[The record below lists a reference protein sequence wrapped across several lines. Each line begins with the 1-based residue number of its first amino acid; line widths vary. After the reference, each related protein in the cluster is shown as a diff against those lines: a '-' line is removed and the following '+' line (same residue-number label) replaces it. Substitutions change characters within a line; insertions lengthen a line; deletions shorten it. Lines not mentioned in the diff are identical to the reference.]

1 MTQILIVEDNRNFAH
16 GLRVNLEAEGYV
28 VELAYD
34 GREGLTQIRSR
45 SPDLVIL
52 DLMLPGVDGYRV
64 LRTIREE
71 HFEGPVL
78 ILSAKSDEMDHVR
91 GFRLGADDYVTK
103 PFGLMELIAR
113 VEALLRRS
121 RAHVRNG
128 SPSPAE
134 SALAMDA
141 VTFGAIRV
149 EPATRLVYRSGEPVA
164 LRPKELDLLLA
175 LIRRG
180 GAIASRDALLDEV
193 WGYEPEVITRTVDTH
208 VLELRRKLE
217 QNPAA
222 PRHILTV
229 RKAGYRLQF

>member
-1 MTQILIVEDNRNFAH
+1 MTQILIVEDNRNLAH

-28 VELAYD
+28 VDLAYD
-34 GREGLTQIRSR
+34 GGAGLAQIRAQA
-45 SPDLVIL
+45 PDLVIL
-52 DLMLPGVDGYRV
+52 DLMLPGIDGYRV

-71 HFEGPVL
+71 HYEGPVL
-78 ILSAKSDEMDHVR
+78 ILSAKSNEMDHVR

-103 PFGLMELIAR
+103 PFGLLELIAR
-113 VEALLRRS
+113 VDALLRRS
-121 RAHVRNG
+121 RANG
-128 SPSPAE
+128 RAATTSDATPA
-134 SALAMDA
+134 LDA

-149 EPATRLVYRSGEPVA
+149 EPATRLVYREGRQVA
-164 LRPKELDLLLA
+164 LRPKEMDLLLA

-180 GAIASRDALLDEV
+180 GAIATRDALLDEV
-193 WGYEPEVITRTVDTH
+193 WGYESEVITRTVDTH

-217 QNPAA
+217 QNPAV

>member
-1 MTQILIVEDNRNFAH
+1 MTQILIIEDNRNLAH

-28 VELAYD
+28 VGLAHD
-34 GREGLTQIRSR
+34 GGEGLALIRAR

-52 DLMLPGVDGYRV
+52 DLMLPGIDGYRV

-71 HFEGPVL
+71 HYEGPVL
-78 ILSAKSDEMDHVR
+78 ILSAKSNEMDHVR

-103 PFGLMELIAR
+103 PFGLLELIAR
-113 VEALLRRS
+113 VDALLRRS
-121 RAHVRNG
+121 RANG
-128 SPSPAE
+128 RAAASGDTTA
-134 SALAMDA
+134 ALDA

-149 EPATRLVYRSGEPVA
+149 EPATRLVYRGGKPVA

-175 LIRRG
+175 LIRLG
-180 GAIASRDALLDEV
+180 GAIATRDALLDEV
-193 WGYEPEVITRTVDTH
+193 WGYESEVITRTVDTH

-222 PRHILTV
+222 PQHILTV

>member
-1 MTQILIVEDNRNFAH
+1 MTQILIIEDNRNLAH
-16 GLRVNLEAEGYV
+16 GLRVNFEAEGYLV
-28 VELAYD
+28 DLAHD
-34 GREGLTQIRSR
+34 GGEGLAQIRAR

-52 DLMLPGVDGYRV
+52 DLMLPGIDGYRV

-71 HFEGPVL
+71 QYEGPVL
-78 ILSAKSDEMDHVR
+78 ILSAKSNEMDHVR

-103 PFGLMELIAR
+103 PFGLLELIAR
-113 VEALLRRS
+113 VDALLRRS
-121 RAHVRNG
+121 RANG
-128 SPSPAE
+128 RAAASGDATA
-134 SALAMDA
+134 ALDA

-149 EPATRLVYRSGEPVA
+149 EPATRLVYRGGEPVA

-180 GAIASRDALLDEV
+180 GAIATRDALLDEV
-193 WGYEPEVITRTVDTH
+193 WGYESEVITRTVDTH